1 MRIFIDMEVLMK
13 VGDLVHMPSSTEP
26 DIAGVIVN
34 LTDFY
39 RGCVGVAWIDG
50 DGKVENEWVSSLER
64 LE

>member
-1 MRIFIDMEVLMK
+1 MK